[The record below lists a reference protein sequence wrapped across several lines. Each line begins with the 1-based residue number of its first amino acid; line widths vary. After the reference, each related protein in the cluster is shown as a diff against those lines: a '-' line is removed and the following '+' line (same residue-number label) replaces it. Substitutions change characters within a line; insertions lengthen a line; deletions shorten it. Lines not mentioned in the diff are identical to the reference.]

1 MQIQDLKNYVAIV
14 DAGSILKASEQLYTA
29 QSTLSRRLALLESK
43 LGYTLLQRSTHS
55 LVMTPHGRVFYDYA
69 KILLADYMHMLSA
82 LDHCVPDTAEHLTI
96 GYNPIS
102 GQPPFLIRTL
112 QALAEAY
119 PNIYAEIRCLYSPD
133 LNTALEDGRL
143 DCALISTWYLNNPAL
158 FETEPLHPIHYY
170 ALLPAAHRLAKRSS
184 VRIQDLVKEQILL
197 IDQVRSPAIYRLIQ
211 GIRERENLPL
221 QIQEAAN
228 SLESLLILIR
238 SGKGIG
244 IVTSASH
251 GSKKGDIAAV
261 RIEGI
266 GKNVLRVLAWRKDN
280 LKPGIR
286 MLLDVLRQEVRKDQ
300 ED

>member
-1 MQIQDLKNYVAIV
+1 M
-14 DAGSILKASEQLYTA
+14 
-29 QSTLSRRLALLESK
+29 
-43 LGYTLLQRSTHS
+43 
-55 LVMTPHGRVFYDYA
+55 
-69 KILLADYMHMLSA
+69 
-82 LDHCVPDTAEHLTI
+82 
-96 GYNPIS
+96 
-102 GQPPFLIRTL
+102 
-112 QALAEAY
+112 
-119 PNIYAEIRCLYSPD
+119 
-133 LNTALEDGRL
+133 
-143 DCALISTWYLNNPAL
+143 
-158 FETEPLHPIHYY
+158 
-170 ALLPAAHRLAKRSS
+170 
-184 VRIQDLVKEQILL
+184 EQILL

-286 MLLDVLRQEVRKDQ
+286 MLLEVLRQEVRKDQ